1 MLEEIS
7 LMLSA
12 RFPLLWVVSPE
23 EETAEETLCIAASIK
38 KAQFYLWDFARGWN
52 DSNAAKGNPMQ
63 ALERVIKAPPE
74 TAAIFVMKDLAAL
87 IAPGA
92 NGQISSNQ
100 LPIVREI
107 KNLAR
112 DIARDR
118 RTLVILSDQ
127 LRLPVELREETTVVD
142 FSLPSIEEISELID
156 RLVPSEKIRLVDDER
171 EQLIKACQ
179 GLTRCRIARVL
190 AKCLAASAFIT
201 KLAINSV
208 IEEKRQ
214 TIRETGILEFIP
226 AVAGLESVGGLE
238 NLKAWVKVRSHSF
251 SDKAREYGLPS
262 PKGLLL
268 AGIQGTGK
276 SLSAKTIAAEWKLPL
291 LRLDVGRLFG
301 GIVGESESRV
311 RQVIKLAEAI
321 APCVLFIDECDKAFG
336 NINSS
341 GDGDSGTSR
350 RVFGSL
356 ITWMQEKTAPVFIV
370 MTANNVE
377 ILPAELLRK
386 GRLDELFFIQLPNQ
400 SERKQIFQVH
410 LERLRP
416 GRCGNR
422 QSDFDLG
429 MLAAA
434 SKDFSGAEIEQVIY
448 EGMQQGFSR
457 GEDFTQADILT
468 AIHYCIPLAQIA
480 QPQIEALKC
489 WAVRSGA
496 KSASLQ
502 YSEIHQPQVQM
513 LKVDSSQSDSNER
526 LTLKKIHKM
535 LRVDIDE

>member
-1 MLEEIS
+1 MQEEIQ

-23 EETAEETLCIAASIK
+23 EETAEETLCAAAIAK
-38 KAQFYLWDFARGWN
+38 KAQIYFWDFARGWS
-52 DSNAAKGNPMQ
+52 DSGAAKGNPMQ

-74 TAAIFVMKDLAAL
+74 TAAIFVMKDIATL
-87 IAPGA
+87 IAPGTTVS
-92 NGQISSNQ
+92 GRQQIAAGQ

-112 DIARDR
+112 EIARDR

-127 LRLPVELREETTVVD
+127 LRLPIELREETTVVD
-142 FSLPSIEEISELID
+142 FSLPSIEEIRRQVD
-156 RLVPSEKIRLVDDER
+156 RLVPVEKIRLVDDER

-190 AKCLAASAFIT
+190 SKCLAESIFIT
-201 KLAINSV
+201 KTAINSV

-226 AVAGLESVGGLE
+226 VKSGLESVGGLE
-238 NLKAWVKVRSHSF
+238 NLKSWVRVRSHSF

-321 APCVLFIDECDKAFG
+321 APCVLWID
-336 NINSS
+336 
-341 GDGDSGTSR
+341 
-350 RVFGSL
+350 
-356 ITWMQEKTAPVFIV
+356 
-370 MTANNVE
+370 
-377 ILPAELLRK
+377 
-386 GRLDELFFIQLPNQ
+386 
-400 SERKQIFQVH
+400 
-410 LERLRP
+410 
-416 GRCGNR
+416 
-422 QSDFDLG
+422 
-429 MLAAA
+429 
-434 SKDFSGAEIEQVIY
+434 
-448 EGMQQGFSR
+448 
-457 GEDFTQADILT
+457 
-468 AIHYCIPLAQIA
+468 
-480 QPQIEALKC
+480 
-489 WAVRSGA
+489 
-496 KSASLQ
+496 
-502 YSEIHQPQVQM
+502 
-513 LKVDSSQSDSNER
+513 
-526 LTLKKIHKM
+526 
-535 LRVDIDE
+535 

>member
-23 EETAEETLCIAASIK
+23 EETAEETLCAAAIAK
-38 KAQFYLWDFARGWN
+38 KAQIYFWDFARGWS

-63 ALERVIKAPPE
+63 ALERVIKASPE
-74 TAAIFVMKDLAAL
+74 TAAIFVMKDLATL

-92 NGQISSNQ
+92 NGQIASNQ

-112 DIARDR
+112 EIARDR

-127 LRLPVELREETTVVD
+127 LRLPLELREEITVVD
-142 FSLPSIEEISELID
+142 VSLPGIEEISKLID
-156 RLVPSEKIRLVDDER
+156 RLVRKSIKLSDKER
-171 EQLIKACQ
+171 EQLVKACQ

-190 AKCLAASAFIT
+190 AKCLAGSGKIDSFA
-201 KLAINSV
+201 LAAV

-226 AVAGLESVGGLE
+226 VQVGLESVGGGE
-238 NLKAWVKVRSHSF
+238 NLKAWVKVRSRSF
-251 SDKAREYGLPS
+251 TEEARKYGLPS

-321 APCVLFIDECDKAFG
+321 APCVLWIDEADKAFG
-336 NINSS
+336 NILNG

-356 ITWMQEKTAPVFIV
+356 ITWMQEKTAAVFV
-370 MTANNVE
+370 VLTANNVE
-377 ILPAELLRK
+377 ILPAEFLRK
-386 GRLDELFFIQLPNQ
+386 GRLDELFFVHLPNQ
-400 SERKQIFQVH
+400 SERKEIYRVH
-410 LERLRP
+410 LEKLRP
-416 GRCGNR
+416 DRCGNR
-422 QSDFDLG
+422 RSDFDLG

-448 EGMQQGFSR
+448 EGML
-457 GEDFTQADILT
+457 EAFTNDEEFTMKNLLDSIAG
-468 AIHYCIPLAQIA
+468 CVPLAQISES
-480 QPQIEALKC
+480 QIQALKN
-489 WAVRSGA
+489 WAIQSNA
-496 KSASLQ
+496 KSASIPDTCISSFPSTL
-502 YSEIHQPQVQM
+502 
-513 LKVDSSQSDSNER
+513 LKVDSF
-526 LTLKKIHKM
+526 
-535 LRVDIDE
+535 DEN

>member
-1 MLEEIS
+1 MQKVENEIQ

-23 EETAEETLCIAASIK
+23 EETAEETLCTVAIAK
-38 KAQFYLWDFARGWN
+38 KAQIYFWDFARGFS
-52 DSNAAKGNPMQ
+52 DSGAAKGNPMQ
-63 ALERVIKAPPE
+63 ALDRVVKAPSEVP
-74 TAAIFVMKDLAAL
+74 ALFVMKDLATL

-92 NGQISSNQ
+92 NGQISSGQ

-112 DIARDR
+112 EMARDR
-118 RTLVILSDQ
+118 RMLVIMSDQ
-127 LRLPVELREETTVVD
+127 LRLPAELREETTVVD
-142 FSLPSIEEISELID
+142 FALPSIEEISELVS
-156 RLVPSEKIRLVDDER
+156 RLVGNKIKLVGEAR
-171 EQLIKACQ
+171 EQLLKACQ

-190 AKCLAASAFIT
+190 AKCLAQSGKVDESAIES
-201 KLAINSV
+201 I

-226 AVAGLESVGGLE
+226 AQMGLESIGGLE

-251 SDKAREYGLPS
+251 TDKAREYGLPS

-321 APCVLFIDECDKAFG
+321 APCVLMIDECDKAFG
-336 NINSS
+336 NINS
-341 GDGDSGTSR
+341 GADGDSGTSR

-356 ITWMQEKTAPVFIV
+356 LTWMQEKTSPVFIV

-386 GRLDELFFIQLPNQ
+386 GRLDELFFIQLPNK

-457 GEDFTQADILT
+457 GEEFSQGDLLDSIAD
-468 AIHYCIPLAQIA
+468 CVPLAQIA
-480 QPQIEALKC
+480 QPQIEALKA

-496 KSASLQ
+496 KSASSE

-513 LKVDSSQSDSNER
+513 LKVDSSESDSNER
-526 LTLKKIHKM
+526 LTPKANPQNVKG
-535 LRVDIDE
+535 